1 MSETEEHPK
10 KPDTPKAHE
19 GVPRQALS
27 GGGTEVR
34 AGSDEGGSAYGDD
47 REDEEEAAA
56 APKAPRAASRTR
68 PPSRPPRR
76 PRKRPSPPR
85 MARRAPTPPR
95 PVNNTGE
102 PRPVKRGEGVEG
114 QPGDDVDAAS
124 G

>member
-34 AGSDEGGSAYGDD
+34 AGSEEGGSAYGDD

-56 APKAPRAASRTR
+56 APKAPEGGFKDKAAEPAAETSEEKTFA
-68 PPSRPPRR
+68 
-76 PRKRPSPPR
+76 SPDGETG
-85 MARRAPTPPR
+85 ADATET
-95 PVNNTGE
+95 VNNTGE